1 VFVFVVTLG
10 VGAIL
15 TIALA
20 PLYADRLPSG
30 SIELGS
36 ALVALAISAALLG
49 LMTVGP
55 PAAREDELFLTSF
68 VLLTIGSVFVL
79 GAEGHDDGPSGG
91 ADGDPPWWPEFESG
105 FRNYVRKTRPLAR
118 IR

>member
-10 VGAIL
+10 VGAIV

-20 PLYADRLPSG
+20 PLYTDRLPSG
-30 SIELGS
+30 SMELGA
-36 ALVALAISAALLG
+36 ALVAFAISAALLG
-49 LMTVGP
+49 LMTTGAT
-55 PAAREDELFLTSF
+55 AAREDELFLTSF
-68 VLLTIGSVFVL
+68 VLLAIGSVFVL

-91 ADGDPPWWPEFESG
+91 ADGDPPWWPEFESD
-105 FRNYVRKTRPLAR
+105 FRNYARKTRPLAR